1 MSNAIKPRFS
11 VDLDEIERQLSY
23 SSQAPVAPVRPEP
36 VRPAAAPVAGAGR
49 NDPLAE
55 LARIVGQDDPFGN
68 LFANERPAPARPKAP
83 SFDEV
88 FAPRAGAAHTASRGG
103 QDADDYPEPLPQD
116 LDHYAAEP
124 YAAAE
129 ARAPQA
135 AQPYAAAGYDQ
146 DYEPDDVEP
155 AEVRGEYRQAPRR
168 SRKALVAVA
177 SVVGAAAIGVG
188 AALTVGNGGPTSG
201 GEPPLVRAS
210 NDPVKVAPQTPGG
223 VEIPNQNKQIYERAA
238 QEDKTRVVN
247 REEQPVDLRQATRVV
262 PPSPDTTA
270 TVASNAPVQ
279 GGALGLGEPKRVRTV
294 TIRPDGTVVGA
305 PPAAQAAPSA
315 PATAMSMPPAAAPA
329 APARVAAATPSTP
342 APRPAAATPAAP
354 AASAGGASPQ
364 AAAPATPA
372 QAPAAQTAP
381 QRVASV
387 GPASVPA
394 AAAPSAVPDAPV
406 GGYAVQIGVRPSESE
421 AKSAFAQMQQKYAE
435 LSGQPALIRKAE
447 VNGNT
452 LYRVRVGP
460 MSKEDA
466 SSLCAKLQGSGGQC
480 FVAKN

>member
-23 SSQAPVAPVRPEP
+23 SSQASGAPARPEP
-36 VRPAAAPVAGAGR
+36 VRPATAPSSNAAGR

-55 LARIVGQDDPFGN
+55 LARIVGQDDPFGT
-68 LFANERPAPARPKAP
+68 LFATDRPAPARPKAP
-83 SFDEV
+83 AFDDA
-88 FAPRAGAAHTASRGG
+88 FAPAAEAVPAASRAGPE
-103 QDADDYPEPLPQD
+103 ADDYPEPLPHDAGRYAPQP
-116 LDHYAAEP
+116 YAAEP
-124 YAAAE
+124 
-129 ARAPQA
+129 RAPQA
-135 AQPYAAAGYDQ
+135 EQPYAAAGYDQ
-146 DYEPDDVEP
+146 DYDSEDAEP
-155 AEVRGEYRQAPRR
+155 AAFRGQHGHAPRR

-188 AALTVGNGGPTSG
+188 AALTFGGGGPASN
-201 GEPPLVRAS
+201 GEPPLVQAS
-210 NDPVKVAPQTPGG
+210 SDPVKVAPQSPGG

-238 QEDKTRVVN
+238 QENKTRVVN
-247 REEQPVDLRQATRVV
+247 REEQPVDLRQATRMV

-270 TVASNAPVQ
+270 TVAPSAPAP
-279 GGALGLGEPKRVRTV
+279 GGPLGLGEPKRVRTV

-305 PPAAQAAPSA
+305 PAS
-315 PATAMSMPPAAAPA
+315 PPAAPPPPQASLSTPAGSAP
-329 APARVAAATPSTP
+329 PRVAAATPATP

-354 AASAGGASPQ
+354 PASAGGASPQ
-364 AAAPATPA
+364 ASAPATPA

-394 AAAPSAVPDAPV
+394 ATAPAAAPDAPV
-406 GGYAVQIGVRPSESE
+406 GGYSVQIGVRPTESE
-421 AKSAFAQMQQKYAE
+421 AKAAFAQMQQKYAE
-435 LSGQPALIRKAE
+435 LGSQTALIRKAE

-460 MSKEDA
+460 MGKDEA
-466 SSLCAKLQGSGGQC
+466 SSLCAKIQGSGGQC